1 MTKVKLYT
9 GYFGNFRA
17 LQNNNVLMISISRYP
32 PKNWTGPVMLELAP
46 LSYMLKLGAEEYDK
60 LFAERVLGVTTPKNI
75 IKQIEWIAEKTN
87 STKIALCCFEK
98 EQKECHRYNVALW
111 LQKAG
116 FEIEEFKVET
126 KIEIEKPKIIDV
138 QTSLFD

>member
-1 MTKVKLYT
+1 MDWVCNVGVSSIILHVEV
-9 GYFGNFRA
+9 GNRRIR
-17 LQNNNVLMISISRYP
+17 Q
-32 PKNWTGPVMLELAP
+32 E
-46 LSYMLKLGAEEYDK
+46 

-87 STKIALCCFEK
+87 STKIALCCFERT
-98 EQKECHRYNVALW
+98 KECHRYNVALW

-126 KIEIEKPKIIDV
+126 KTEIEKPKVIDV
-138 QTSLFD
+138 QTSLFE